1 MPRIHASF
9 TEEQFNFIK
18 KEAEEMGMTP
28 STYVAYLAC
37 LGMSTQ
43 NSKSLQTLKGE
54 MFQALSAK
62 RLGEKFVVSTLF
74 PIEDWSTI
82 DKETKNKL
90 ALILSAYCKS
100 HPEQYEIK
108 KYRNVNQYTVI

>member
-9 TEEQFNFIK
+9 TEEQFDFIK
-18 KEAEEMGMTP
+18 REAEEMGMPP
-28 STYVAYLAC
+28 STYVAYIAC
-37 LGMSTQ
+37 LGMSNE

-54 MFQALSAK
+54 MFKTLSTK
-62 RLGEKFVVSTLF
+62 ESGEKFVVSTLF
-74 PIEDWSTI
+74 PIEDWSTL
-82 DKETKNKL
+82 DKETKKKL

-100 HPEQYEIK
+100 HQDKYKIQ